1 MLSKKQSIRAPFH
14 NLLSLLSACLGKIH
28 HKIVL
33 YLPCSLPAWEKFT
46 TKLSCTCPALYLPG
60 KNSPQNCLVLALL
73 STCLGKIHHK
83 IALHLPSS
91 IPALGKIHHK
101 IALHLPSSIPALGKI
116 HHKIALNLPCSLP
129 AWEKF
134 TTKLSYTCPAL
145 YLPGK
150 NSLQNCLVLA
160 LLSTCLGKI
169 HHKIVLHLPSSIPAL
184 GKIHHK
190 IALNL
195 PCSLPA

>member
-14 NLLSLLSACLGKIH
+14 NLLTLLSTCLGNIH
-28 HKIVL
+28 HKIVLYLPCSLPAREKNHHKVVL

-60 KNSPQNCLVLALL
+60 RNSPQNCLTLALL

-83 IALHLPSS
+83 IVLH
-91 IPALGKIHHK
+91 
-101 IALHLPSSIPALGKI
+101 
-116 HHKIALNLPCSLP
+116 LPCSLP

-150 NSLQNCLVLA
+150 NSPQNCLVLV
-160 LLSTCLGKI
+160 TG
-169 HHKIVLHLPSSIPAL
+169 HHHSI
-184 GKIHHK
+184 KVTQDFQD
-190 IALNL
+190 
-195 PCSLPA
+195 